1 MRVSDTVLVE
11 DNEYVVLLPLDG
23 EADGCDSCDCGDH
36 ECTYEVIIMKI
47 DKNEDGE
54 FLIPV
59 EDDDELK
66 RPLKSSWI
74 KSTKK
79 TTRINNR

>member
-1 MRVSDTVLVE
+1 MLYYYHWMEKPMDAIHVIVE
-11 DNEYVVLLPLDG
+11 N
-23 EADGCDSCDCGDH
+23 H

-59 EDDDELK
+59 EDDDELEK
-66 RPLKSSWI
+66 ALKSSWI
-74 KSTKK
+74 
-79 TTRINNR
+79 